1 MLINPDNP
9 SGNFLG
15 KEDVLSLLGKLKELD
30 CNLIFDESFIDFAE
44 KEIRYSLLDYN
55 ILEEYPNLIVV
66 KSISKSYGVPGIRLG
81 VIASS
86 RKDFIEK
93 IKKTNGIWNINSYG
107 EYFLQIYEKYSKTYS
122 MACDKIADERQRFTK
137 ELSKIKGL
145 KVFPSQANYV
155 LCKIS
160 GKISSTDLTLK
171 LLDKANIFI
180 KDLSG
185 KKGFEKG
192 EYIRLAVK
200 APEENDLLVDALKT
214 FLK

>member
-1 MLINPDNP
+1 M
-9 SGNFLG
+9 
-15 KEDVLSLLGKLKELD
+15 
-30 CNLIFDESFIDFAE
+30 
-44 KEIRYSLLDYN
+44 
-55 ILEEYPNLIVV
+55 
-66 KSISKSYGVPGIRLG
+66 
-81 VIASS
+81 
-86 RKDFIEK
+86 
-93 IKKTNGIWNINSYG
+93 
-107 EYFLQIYEKYSKTYS
+107 
-122 MACDKIADERQRFTK
+122 
-137 ELSKIKGL
+137 